1 MESSLIRY
9 EQHGSTEMAY
19 TEDQSDTCRHI
30 GGGVYLVGQ
39 GRERV
44 LILRPFRD
52 LLWEPREFLWEHSDG
67 QIGVNQLVDLMSEDR
82 PTETTASAEPQDPG
96 AGTECGPLETGPA
109 VRAQKP

>member
-1 MESSLIRY
+1 
-9 EQHGSTEMAY
+9 MAY

-39 GRERV
+39 GRDRV
-44 LILRPFRD
+44 LILRPSRD

-82 PTETTASAEPQDPG
+82 PMGTRARAEPQDPG
-96 AGTECGPLETGPA
+96 AGTECEPPENGLG
-109 VRAQKP
+109 VRAHEP